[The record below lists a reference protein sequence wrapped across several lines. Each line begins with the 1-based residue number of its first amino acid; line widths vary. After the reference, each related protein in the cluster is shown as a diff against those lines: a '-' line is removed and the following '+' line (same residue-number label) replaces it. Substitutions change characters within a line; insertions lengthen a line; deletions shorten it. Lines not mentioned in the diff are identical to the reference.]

1 MNTLKAK
8 GELVE
13 ALTQVHNAIDP
24 YEPVDTAY
32 DAHYV
37 ATYLGVIIDG
47 VNEDEVA
54 EIDDADQLEMI
65 DAIRVNFPDTVA
77 AFAKATNEWFVMY
90 DDVERASH
98 VYAIAIIDLLDALK

>member
-13 ALTQVHNAIDP
+13 ALERVHNAIDP

-32 DAHYV
+32 EAHYI
-37 ATYLGVIIDG
+37 ATYIGVVIDG
-47 VNEDEVA
+47 VNEDEIV
-54 EIDDADQLEMI
+54 EIDDDDQLEMI
-65 DAIRVNFPDTVA
+65 DAIRVNFPDIVA
-77 AFAKATNEWFVMY
+77 SFAKATNEWYAMY